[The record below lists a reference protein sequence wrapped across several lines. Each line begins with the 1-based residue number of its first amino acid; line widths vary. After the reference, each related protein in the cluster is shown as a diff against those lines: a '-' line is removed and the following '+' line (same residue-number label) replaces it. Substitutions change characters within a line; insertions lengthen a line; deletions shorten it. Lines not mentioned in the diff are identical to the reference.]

1 MNKKEPKLD
10 AFKNWKK
17 DFELKPKQTIDHSS
31 INETEKLENS
41 YNNNQNNLEIIQSG
55 NREKKI
61 YTTFYLSK
69 NNVEKLKKIA
79 KIKNTSQSQVISDLI
94 NFIKI

>member
-1 MNKKEPKLD
+1 MTKKEPKLD
-10 AFKNWKK
+10 AFKNWNK
-17 DFELKPKQTIDHSS
+17 DLELKPKQEKNKST
-31 INETEKLENS
+31 INETDNLENQS
-41 YNNNQNNLEIIQSG
+41 NLEIIKTG

-69 NNVEKLKKIA
+69 HDVEKLKKIA
-79 KIKNTSQSQVISDLI
+79 KLKNTSQSQVISDLI

>member
-10 AFKNWKK
+10 AFKNWNK
-17 DFELKPKQTIDHSS
+17 DLELKPKQEKDKLV
-31 INETEKLENS
+31 INETDNLENLS
-41 YNNNQNNLEIIQSG
+41 LEEQSNLEIIKSG

-69 NNVEKLKKIA
+69 HDVEKLKKIA
-79 KIKNTSQSQVISDLI
+79 KLKNTSQSQVISDLI